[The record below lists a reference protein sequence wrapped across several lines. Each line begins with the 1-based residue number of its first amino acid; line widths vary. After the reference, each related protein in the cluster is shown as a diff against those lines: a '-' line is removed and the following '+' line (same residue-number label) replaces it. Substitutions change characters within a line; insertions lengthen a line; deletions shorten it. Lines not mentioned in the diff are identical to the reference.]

1 MCVGVDFGDVIF
13 GVGGE
18 AGNKLEAF
26 TGLGILTQNSR
37 FNALAKGCL
46 ELVLIVCWDGSLKL
60 GLSNGTV

>member
-37 FNALAKGCL
+37 FNALAKG
-46 ELVLIVCWDGSLKL
+46 
-60 GLSNGTV
+60 